1 MSGHDSRLVVAID
14 GPSGTGKSTVAKAL
28 AAACRAR
35 YLNTGSM
42 YRAVGLYALRSA
54 VDLEDPAAMTEAARK
69 AKIEVSVEPSSEA
82 VWLDGEEV
90 SAALRG
96 DEVTQAASRNV
107 GVVPSVRSFLVAEQQ
122 RIIAE
127 HPRIVVEGRDIGTV
141 VAPDAD
147 LKIFLTASEGARAER
162 RTAQNQ
168 ELRLSGTKAQILE
181 QITQRDTFDSS
192 RKASP
197 LRQAQD
203 AVLIDTS
210 GLTAEEALA
219 RLLTLV
225 QAKGLA

>member
-1 MSGHDSRLVVAID
+1 MSGQSNRLVVAID

-28 AAACRAR
+28 AVACGAK

-42 YRAVGLYALRSA
+42 YRAVGLHALRRA

-69 AKIEVSVEPSSEA
+69 AKIDVSVDPESET

-107 GVVPSVRSFLVAEQQ
+107 GVVPSIRSLLVAEQQ

-147 LKIFLTASEGARAER
+147 LKIFLTASEAARAER

-181 QITQRDTFDSS
+181 QITQRDTFDAS

-197 LRQAQD
+197 LRQAHD

-210 GLTAEEALA
+210 GLSAEEALA
-219 RLLTLV
+219 RLLTLA

>member
-107 GVVPSVRSFLVAEQQ
+107 GVVPSVRSVLVAEQQ